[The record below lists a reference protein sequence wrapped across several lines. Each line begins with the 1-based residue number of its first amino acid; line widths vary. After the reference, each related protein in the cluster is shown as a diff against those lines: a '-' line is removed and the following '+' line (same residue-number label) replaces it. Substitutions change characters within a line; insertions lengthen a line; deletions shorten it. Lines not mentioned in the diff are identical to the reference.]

1 MNVLALDL
9 ALTTTGYAGPSGSG
23 TFSPPTEA
31 DRGMARLAWIR
42 DEVLFLAEGTD
53 LVVLEGYSFAS
64 RGRQHAT
71 GELGGVVRLA
81 LWERAVPVVE
91 VPPSSLKKYATG
103 KGNSG
108 KDQVLAAAIR
118 RLGFKGHDHNE
129 ADALWLLAMTRDH
142 YGLPDVPSVP
152 KAHRS
157 ALDGVEWP
165 ELAQAP
171 VSAPE
176 EHTGATGPALNL
188 FEHTEAVS

>member
-1 MNVLALDL
+1 MNILALDL
-9 ALTTTGYAGPSGSG
+9 ALTTTGYAFPSGPG
-23 TFSPPTEA
+23 TFSPPTKA

-42 DEVLFLAEGTD
+42 DEVMTLAEGAD

-103 KGNSG
+103 RGNAP

-129 ADALWLLAMTRDH
+129 ADALWLRTMARDH
-142 YGLPDVPSVP
+142 YGLPGTPEMP
-152 KAHRS
+152 KKHRE
-157 ALDGVEWP
+157 ALAGVEWP
-165 ELAQAP
+165 DLSGAT
-171 VSAPE
+171 VSA
-176 EHTGATGPALNL
+176 GRSSQAAL
-188 FEHTEAVS
+188 FT